1 MEKTRVGGG
10 CRPRKYRDTTKMSG
24 RWVGKGGRLIETSV
38 LMSECSQE
46 DIPHPSSKST
56 HLPFTII
63 ANINTIVITTNLC
76 MQTCLCVCTCACL
89 RSSCLIQPLSLCAPP
104 FHILRANPTPLSPR
118 PTSACPSLPVGP
130 APLHLPLSA
139 CWQCIPPATRDRSW
153 RVHVTIFP
161 LFANHALGHGAKS
174 SSGAA
179 PSHTFFC
186 FSLFVSW
193 VSIPCLCFGV
203 FFPELRFLDFV
214 CSWVLF
220 S

>member
-1 MEKTRVGGG
+1 MQSRRHPT
-10 CRPRKYRDTTKMSG
+10 SF
-24 RWVGKGGRLIETSV
+24 IE
-38 LMSECSQE
+38 
-46 DIPHPSSKST
+46 IHPSSVHHHRQHHRHHHQSL
-56 HLPFTII
+56 HADLF
-63 ANINTIVITTNLC
+63 V
-76 MQTCLCVCTCACL
+76 CVCTCACL

-153 RVHVTIFP
+153 RVHVTISP